1 MDTRPGCKGGVRP
14 HTFNALTRGPAH
26 QMRSPWRRDGGRGAG
41 GGGGAGE
48 ERVGRGGWDG
58 DEMSEGRNER
68 EGCGVM
74 NKMGRGRD
82 DILPSPAD

>member
-1 MDTRPGCKGGVRP
+1 
-14 HTFNALTRGPAH
+14 
-26 QMRSPWRRDGGRGAG
+26 MRSPWRRDGGRGAG

-48 ERVGRGGWDG
+48 ERVGGGGWDG
-58 DEMSEGRNER
+58 NEMSEGRNER